1 MDFNVLAR
9 RFSYQLSFVLMV
21 LALLPTN
28 LSAQRLTGSVSLRVE
43 DSSGAA
49 VPDAVV
55 TITSKDRGTKF
66 EDKTATGGTLTV
78 PDLSPGDY
86 TVTVRHDGFKTA
98 QTTITVL
105 VGADTSLPIKLEVG
119 AVTTEVTVQG
129 VAETVDIAKST
140 VQGVVEAKEIESL
153 PLNGRNFL
161 DLAQLSPGVQIVD
174 GGQFDPTKNQMVG
187 VSIGG
192 RGGRVTRIQ
201 MDGVDITDETVGTTV
216 MNLTNEA
223 IQEFSVAQSSLDV
236 STDLTSSG
244 SVNIITR
251 SGENTPHGSGF
262 GFFRR
267 SDFAASTAALGFP
280 LDPKPP
286 FSRDNYGGRLGGPII
301 NNRWFGEA
309 EYEKLQQQGQNS
321 INVQPFPQFSGNF
334 GVPLSEHM
342 GGARSDFIINNRM
355 KVFYRFSHDDN
366 IAVTGFGGVGLS
378 AFANSNS
385 TNSHVVGWDLT
396 SSHFAHSIRFSF
408 LKFINGIVDGNA
420 LAGTPVQPAAVNLL
434 GLGGFIYGPNAN
446 APQSTLQ
453 QNRQI
458 KYDGSFLHGHHTLQ
472 YGVEYNRIDQGGL
485 ASFFGLGPRMRSNY
499 ADGIATVPFSSD
511 GAADPL
517 NYQLASMYIGNGL
530 GALSE
535 KPAFGLPHGGFDNNR
550 FGVYVH
556 DTWKATNSFTLNGG
570 LRYDLDTG
578 LTNSD
583 LARAPLIN
591 AFDPELGGYVR
602 NDKLRLAPQA
612 GFAWNVSGNGKT
624 VIRGGGGIYYDTNIF
639 NNLSFDRQINL
650 PPGFGNAYN
659 LVDSQDPLLSP
670 IDGSV
675 LFDFANQCTGAQPG
689 TETPN
694 SCWGA
699 AVGTAIPF
707 ALQAQSLYQAA
718 SKQLSAG
725 WPQPGV
731 PPLVNS
737 QLGVGGG
744 AILDPN
750 YKSPYGAQIN
760 IGVQRQLRPGL
771 VLNVD
776 YIMNRG
782 VHFYETMD
790 RNRIGAANTFD
801 VNAALAAMNA
811 TFNSKGCTAG
821 TMSHEVDCVL
831 AAGGTIHTF
840 SRNGLGAGS
849 ALDGFTFGGMNKNF
863 RTMDTI
869 EYAGVSRYQGLQ
881 VLLSGRLGTWGPFR
895 NVSTNVTYA
904 LSRFNASST
913 DQDFLFAAV
922 NNDNLTGFYGPS
934 NLDRTHQLGVSFIAD
949 LPAHFRVSTTTQ
961 YRSNE
966 ASIGIFSSPGS
977 DSAAEIFLTDYNG
990 DGTVGDPL
998 PGTNRGDYGRKVNA
1012 SNLNRVLAGYN
1023 STVAGTLT
1031 PAGQTLVNAGL
1042 FTANQMTQLGAV
1054 SPTVDLAPSGQINN
1068 PNFYTTDVRLSWQY
1082 TFADR
1087 LVIEPM
1093 VDIFNML
1100 NRMNGVGTGSDGRG
1114 GNTALDG
1121 TLSGAGGSINGTT
1134 YIPERVGA
1142 GSGSFSSGT
1151 PRAFQF
1157 GIRVSF

>member
-1 MDFNVLAR
+1 
-9 RFSYQLSFVLMV
+9 MV

-105 VGADTSLPIKLEVG
+105 VGADTSLPLKLEVG

-129 VAETVDIAKST
+129 VAETVDTAKST
-140 VQGVVEAKEIESL
+140 VQGVVEAKEIDSL

-187 VSIGG
+187 VSVGG

-201 MDGVDITDETVGTTV
+201 MDGVDITDETVGTTL
-216 MNLTNEA
+216 MNLTNES
-223 IQEFSVAQSSLDV
+223 IQEFGIAQSSLDV

-267 SDFAASTAALGFP
+267 SDFAASTAALGTP

-309 EYEKLQQQGQNS
+309 EYEKLQQQSQN
-321 INVQPFPQFSGNF
+321 ITHVVPFPQFTGGF
-334 GVPLSEHM
+334 GVPVSEHM
-342 GGARSDFIINNRM
+342 GGARSDFIINDKM
-355 KVFYRFSHDDN
+355 KLFYRFTHDDN
-366 IAVTGFGGVGLS
+366 IGVTGFGGVGLS

-385 TNSHVVGWDLT
+385 TNSHVAGWDYT
-396 SSHFAHSIRFSF
+396 TGHFVHSVRFSF

-420 LAGTPVQPAAVNLL
+420 LAGTPVQPTAINLT
-434 GLGGFIYGPNAN
+434 GLGGFIYGPSAD
-446 APQSTLQ
+446 APQQTYQ
-453 QNRQI
+453 QNRQV
-458 KYDGSFLHGHHTLQ
+458 KYDSSFVHGHHTLQ
-472 YGVEYNRIDQGGL
+472 FGVEYNRIDQAGF
-485 ASFFGLGPRMRSNY
+485 ASFFGLGPRVVASY
-499 ADGIATVPFSSD
+499 SAGVSAVPFNASGS
-511 GAADPL
+511 GDPL
-517 NYQLASMYIGNGL
+517 NYQVRLIDFGNGL

-535 KPAFGLPHGGFDNNR
+535 KPELGFAHGGQNNNR
-550 FGVYVH
+550 FGVYLH
-556 DTWKATNSFTLNGG
+556 DTWKATNSFSINGG

-578 LTNSD
+578 ISNSD
-583 LARAPLIN
+583 LARTPLIN

-612 GFAWNVSGNGKT
+612 GFAWNVDGAGKT

-639 NNLSFDRQINL
+639 NNLAFDRQINL
-650 PPGFGNAYN
+650 PPGFGNTYIGI
-659 LVDSQDPLLSP
+659 DDKTPFLSP

-675 LFDFANQCTGAQPG
+675 LFDFATQCTGAQPG
-689 TETPN
+689 TKTPN
-694 SCWGA
+694 SCWNA
-699 AVGTAIPF
+699 AIGNVIPF
-707 ALQAQSLYQAA
+707 ALQAQKLYQAA
-718 SKQLSAG
+718 SAQLVSG

-731 PPLVNS
+731 PPLFNS
-737 QLGVGGG
+737 LLGVGGG

-760 IGVQRQLRPGL
+760 VGVQRQLKPGL
-771 VLNVD
+771 VLDVD

-782 VHFYETMD
+782 VHFYETQD
-790 RNRIGAANTFD
+790 RNRIGAANTLD
-801 VNAALAAMNA
+801 VNAAQTAMDL
-811 TFNSKGCTAG
+811 TFSHMGCSAGSNSANI
-821 TMSHEVDCVL
+821 DCVI
-831 AAGGTIHTF
+831 AAGGDIHKF
-840 SRNGLGAGS
+840 SAWGLGAGS
-849 ALDGFTFGGMNKNF
+849 ALDGYAFSGTNKNF

-881 VLLSGRLGTWGPFR
+881 VLLSGKLGTWGPFR

-904 LSRFNASST
+904 LSRFNSSST

-922 NNDNLTGFYGPS
+922 NNDNLTSFYGPS

-949 LPAHFRVSTTTQ
+949 LPWNFHFSTTTQ

-966 ASIGIFSSPGS
+966 ASLGIFTSPGE
-977 DSAAEIFLTDYNG
+977 AAGEIFISDFNG

-998 PGTNRGDYGRKVNA
+998 PGTNRGDYGRKVHA
-1012 SNLNRVLAGYN
+1012 KDLNKVLMKYN
-1023 STVAGTLT
+1023 STYGGTLT
-1031 PAGQTLVNAGL
+1031 PAGQALVNAGL
-1042 FTANQMTQLGAV
+1042 FTQPQLVALNATTPQVVADCNAASAPANCIQT
-1054 SPTVDLAPSGQINN
+1054 APAGQIDN
-1068 PNFYTTDVRLSWQY
+1068 PNFYTTDIRLSWRY
-1082 TFADR
+1082 TLGDR
-1087 LVIEPM
+1087 LIFEPM
-1093 VDIFNML
+1093 ADCFNLL

-1121 TLSGAGGSINGTT
+1121 VLSTAGGSINGTT
-1134 YIPERVGA
+1134 RIPQRVGA
-1142 GSGSFSSGT
+1142 GSGSFSSGL